1 MNRFDELIE
10 QALDIHPHDGPGAAL
25 LLREAA
31 AERADATTEQ
41 LEGWLRAAEHVLLGH
56 LDDAAGLETL
66 LHDVEPA
73 LAGRALCAI
82 ALARGQHADLGGL
95 DAADRVR
102 AHYNAAL
109 ALSRRRDFD
118 GMRRLMAAAQQQVQA
133 DDAGSARAWAAVA
146 NNIAADLRFYHLRGD
161 APHAALM
168 IEAARLACQAWAAAG
183 GWLEQE
189 RADWQLAMCAAAA
202 GEGALA
208 LQAAHSG
215 LAACERH
222 GADDYEFCFAQQAL
236 AQAALA
242 AADLPLAQQA
252 RAAMVQRL
260 AGVPEANRG
269 YAQRCLEEIDA
280 ALQERRA

>member
-10 QALDIHPHDGPGAAL
+10 QALDIHPHDGRGAAL

-56 LDDAAGLETL
+56 LDDAAGLEAL
-66 LHDVEPA
+66 LNDVEPA
-73 LAGRALCAI
+73 LAGRAQAAI
-82 ALARGQHADLGGL
+82 ALARGQAAELGAL
-95 DAADRVR
+95 ESADRVR

-109 ALSRRRDFD
+109 ALSRRRDFA
-118 GMRRLMAAAQQQVQA
+118 GMRQLMSAARGQVLP

-146 NNIAADLRFYHLRGD
+146 NNIAADLRFYHQRGD

-202 GEGALA
+202 GEGVLA
-208 LQAAHSG
+208 LEAARSG

-242 AADLPLAQQA
+242 ADDLPLAQQA
-252 RAAMVQRL
+252 RAAMAQRL
-260 AGVPEANRG
+260 AAVPEANRS

-280 ALQERRA
+280 ALQQRRA